1 MFSRHA
7 ARKLLAP
14 LPCLLALAVTLSLAV
29 FAPKR
34 AFAATSAPELTEAQA
49 AIITDQ
55 AGNVLWELNA
65 DEQLVPASI
74 TKIMSAMV
82 ALDAGIPLGTV
93 CSIQEYDLG
102 VDSQSVGYTSA
113 DTPTLE
119 ELLLAMLVY
128 SGNDAAAN
136 IAYNV
141 SGSTS
146 AFVQLMNQKALEL
159 GMTHTHFANPHGLEE
174 DGHYTTA
181 RDLVIMGRY
190 AMEHYPFIAAA
201 VRNDSVEVTVGGS
214 SFYLPSTD
222 ELMPVYECL
231 LGIKTGAVAAGTTF
245 LGASQQ
251 GDVALYSCV
260 LGCATDW
267 GRFEDTRI
275 LMDWAYES
283 FDDHVVV
290 GKDWTVRLAPYAL
303 CFSQKCRIGV
313 TDDATAS
320 LWPSQPSP
328 TSSTAYASYGLP
340 VDVGDVVGVVYQRQ
354 DGRLAGGN
362 GIVALEPAAIP
373 SVNPFALSLFEGAAS

>member
-1 MFSRHA
+1 
-7 ARKLLAP
+7 
-14 LPCLLALAVTLSLAV
+14 
-29 FAPKR
+29 
-34 AFAATSAPELTEAQA
+34 
-49 AIITDQ
+49 
-55 AGNVLWELNA
+55 
-65 DEQLVPASI
+65 
-74 TKIMSAMV
+74 MV

-201 VRNDSVEVTVGGS
+201 VRNDSVEV
-214 SFYLPSTD
+214 
-222 ELMPVYECL
+222 
-231 LGIKTGAVAAGTTF
+231 GIKTGAVAAGTTF

-313 TDDATAS
+313 TDDATTS

>member
-1 MFSRHA
+1 MNTPWYVRTF
-7 ARKLLAP
+7 ARRVVAGA
-14 LPCLLALAVTLSLAV
+14 LALLCVVLPHTAYALSDPWVGEAEAVMV
-29 FAPKR
+29 C
-34 AFAATSAPELTEAQA
+34 
-49 AIITDQ
+49 DQ
-55 AGNVLWELNA
+55 AGNELWSRNA
-65 DEQLVPASI
+65 DEELAPASI
-74 TKIMSAMV
+74 TKIMTAMV
-82 ALDAGIPLGTV
+82 ALDSG
-93 CSIQEYDLG
+93 YDLDAPCTITE
-102 VDSQSVGYTSA
+102 VDLGLDAQRAGYVAS
-113 DTPTLE
+113 DTPTMR
-119 ELLLAMLVY
+119 ELLQATLVY
-128 SGNDAAAN
+128 SGNDAALNVA
-136 IAYNV
+136 INV
-141 SGSTS
+141 SGSEE
-146 AFVQLMNQKALEL
+146 AFVALMNQKAREL
-159 GMTHTHFANPHGLEE
+159 GMTHTNFVNSHGLEV
-174 DGHYTTA
+174 DGHYSCA
-181 RDLVIMGRY
+181 RDLVTMGRY
-190 AMEHYPFIAAA
+190 AMTHYPFIAQT
-201 VRNDSVEVTVGGS
+201 VRLRGVELWIDGQD
-214 SFYLPSTD
+214 LWLESTD
-222 ELMPVYECL
+222 DLMETYEGL

-313 TDDATAS
+313 TDDATTS